1 MSLFLQFE
9 KRITKKVKLSIIPI
23 LLISTIS
30 YAQTPVQQPIVGVD
44 AFNYISKIS
53 VDKMKLFDTS
63 KLNNLDLTMETRKIP
78 GLSVQHKSLSASS
91 NLSQA
96 QEYENRFNYGYS
108 FSKTSTLSINAINQ
122 KTFGSPQE
130 DNFLALGFT
139 KKTNSMFFDI
149 KFHQIDTTKSNLN
162 GKDSTVATV
171 TAKIL
176 L

>member
-1 MSLFLQFE
+1 MKNLIFLVLLF
-9 KRITKKVKLSIIPI
+9 
-23 LLISTIS
+23 STIAN
-30 YAQTPVQQPIVGVD
+30 AQTPVQQPIVGVD
-44 AFNYISKIS
+44 ANNFISKLSI
-53 VDKMKLFDTS
+53 DKMKLFDTS

-78 GLSVQHKSLSASS
+78 GLSVQHKSLSATS

-96 QEYENRFNYGYS
+96 AEYENRFNYGYN

-122 KTFGSPQE
+122 KTYNSQQE
-130 DNFLALGFT
+130 DNFLALGYT

-149 KFHQIDTTKSNLN
+149 KFHQIDTTKTNLK